1 MGGMSD
7 LALQLELNEISRKAY
22 YKIYGEYPD
31 DLPSRRSD
39 PETSRNRLSADRIT
53 RIQQDI
59 LNYVSR
65 YPGGVTD
72 LDIQTFF
79 NDQGSTYR
87 TRRAELTERGLL
99 KDSGERM
106 RQQGRRRVLWQRT

>member
-1 MGGMSD
+1 MGAFSE
-7 LALQLELNEISRKAY
+7 LAASFAEDFSTWRKT
-22 YKIYGEYPD
+22 
-31 DLPSRRSD
+31 D

-59 LNYVSR
+59 LTYVLR

-72 LDIQTFF
+72 LDIQNHF

-87 TRRAELTERGLL
+87 TRRAELVKGGLL
-99 KDSGERM
+99 KDSGARM
-106 RQQGRRRVLWQRT
+106 RQNGRLRVLWVAA

>member
-7 LALQLELNEISRKAY
+7 LALQLEEPRFRKT
-22 YKIYGEYPD
+22 
-31 DLPSRRSD
+31 D
-39 PETSRNRLSADRIT
+39 PETSHNKLSAERIT

-59 LNYVSR
+59 LTYVLR

-72 LDIQTFF
+72 LDLQNHF

-87 TRRAELTERGLL
+87 TRRAELVKGRFL
-99 KDSGERM
+99 KDSGAQM
-106 RQQGRRRVLWQRT
+106 RQNGRLRVLWVAA